1 MSTFLVMIVTKCRFR
16 LLCYHSSTCLATY
29 VGSFMHLG
37 TFSYNLFIYSF
48 IYLIFILRQNNFT
61 WSVGL

>member
-1 MSTFLVMIVTKCRFR
+1 MSTFLVMVVTKCRFR

-37 TFSYNLFIYSF
+37 IFWLLFIYLS
-48 IYLIFILRQNNFT
+48 IYLFNIYFKAE
-61 WSVGL
+61 